1 MKEKKYKDIENK
13 LLNSSKNFTLIKTEK
28 ICHSKNSKIGE
39 LTIKSLPYFNIKN
52 VTLLILL
59 ILLIILFSL
68 HINQKISLKKYKNII
83 LEVSKNQNNNLLLSE
98 NITKYKTIINSNI
111 YLTNALVKR
120 INEVYK
126 KNGFVNINEIE
137 SNIPDGRSW
146 IKTKDKTNEINV
158 GAAFDVRYILESM
171 MTIASVMDSQKPR
184 TKIRLHFAVVDG
196 FSAINMLKVYLL
208 RERIRE
214 DVEFNFYN
222 AKRAEIEF
230 QGIHPKGNALCARL
244 LDR

>member
-1 MKEKKYKDIENK
+1 MKKIMKEKKYKDIENK

-52 VTLLILL
+52 VTLLILF

-126 KNGFVNINEIE
+126 KNGFVNLFGELFLI
-137 SNIPDGRSW
+137 
-146 IKTKDKTNEINV
+146 
-158 GAAFDVRYILESM
+158 FILN
-171 MTIASVMDSQKPR
+171 R
-184 TKIRLHFAVVDG
+184 
-196 FSAINMLKVYLL
+196 
-208 RERIRE
+208 
-214 DVEFNFYN
+214 
-222 AKRAEIEF
+222 
-230 QGIHPKGNALCARL
+230 GIYVLFLNKCYYHGK
-244 LDR
+244 